1 MVVINKETIKNVK
14 STREE
19 KITTK
24 KCRVLKRGWKKA
36 RRNLYER
43 VKGAQAEEHSTFI
56 RYVQCLT
63 TKHTLTIQVMTTK
76 VETSKKTIDSIQ
88 TAIKL
93 FQNYVRLLTKK
104 VTTCGQVNLKIEKFV
119 SMLMDKIKALQK
131 LENDLRVKYE
141 RYMRL
146 LKKRTTFSCCKNRQ
160 NS

>member
-24 KCRVLKRGWKKA
+24 KCRVLKKRGWKKA

-76 VETSKKTIDSIQ
+76 VETSKKNYRFNSNCYKIIS
-88 TAIKL
+88 KL
-93 FQNYVRLLTKK
+93 
-104 VTTCGQVNLKIEKFV
+104 C
-119 SMLMDKIKALQK
+119 
-131 LENDLRVKYE
+131 
-141 RYMRL
+141 
-146 LKKRTTFSCCKNRQ
+146 
-160 NS
+160 